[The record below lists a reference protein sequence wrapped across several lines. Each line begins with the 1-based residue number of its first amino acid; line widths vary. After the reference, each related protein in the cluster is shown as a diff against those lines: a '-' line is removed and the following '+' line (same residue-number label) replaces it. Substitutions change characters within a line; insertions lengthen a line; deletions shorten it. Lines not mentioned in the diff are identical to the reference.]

1 MKPPQAG
8 LIVDPN
14 PLLIQ
19 ITVSNDT
26 GDIQLATSRDVPGL
40 YVVWVLAQLQAQLAT
55 QGLIAAVNTPAQNA
69 GKIVGFDGKRGG
81 A

>member
-40 YVVWVLAQLQAQLAT
+40 YVVWVLAQLQATLAT
-55 QGLIAAVNTPAQNA
+55 QGLIAAVNTP
-69 GKIVGFDGKRGG
+69 VGQVGNIAEFNGNKGG
-81 A
+81 H